1 MKCNKCGRDY
11 SFKVWQIHRERC
23 SGIQEKEKE
32 QAKAEEVDEFERQN
46 LIEFAGKHDIK
57 IDRRWTTQRI
67 RAVVEESF

>member
-23 SGIQEKEKE
+23 NVQRQETQERE
-32 QAKAEEVDEFERQN
+32 DSQVDEFERQN
-46 LIEFAGKHDIK
+46 LIEFAGTHDIK
-57 IDRRWTTQRI
+57 IDRRWTTERI